1 MKDFTQLPA
10 VGLDYAGAKAT
21 PTPASSLGPAE
32 MLPPHIAAIIDAKA
46 QQATKTFT
54 ENSALAGAKDGKSV
68 QQQVQEQLGVME
80 PWNQFEQ
87 AVDPVQDIAKRNA
100 TGNPLPDQ
108 AGQVAPT
115 AEEILLQSPQEWQAL
130 FGSQVPDTSGAL
142 AAYQQASANRPQ
154 MPDLGRP
161 RVDQTQ
167 QFIASLGALF
177 DPKNAGQIMDLPTQN
192 AQTDYEYKVKDA
204 MRRYQMNNQDYEAK
218 VELAKAILQN
228 AEKEAAQAI
237 ASNQTGY
244 KEYAQNVRNTNDNN
258 ARDRQVAAAIA
269 GRAEVANTNNA
280 SKEKIAGLMESGRWA
295 RMSYKTEADRDM
307 QLGKDYFALAK
318 MTPEGRRQWVS
329 SNGGT
334 PEEADAYGNATSSE
348 LLAAARAT
356 KIPYEIKALQSKV
369 NVDDARAK
377 QIVEATRFI
386 GPSFKLKQDQ
396 LALNIQN
403 VESLIEMRKA
413 GIDLTKI
420 RGDMLQKGVSSMN
433 QAMRSSTY
441 LLKTAQ
447 DEIRKI
453 YETSGGNLSDS
464 QKTRLEELTGAVKK
478 NQDIIDELN
487 MAQGFLA
494 PVDPSQ
500 LFGGIMGDVPP
511 LPVGPTGLTTGV
523 PARTGAIGGG
533 VAQTRPAT
541 QSQRS
546 GGKGKGGTAPKVDPK
561 RPGLRITNIN
571 GSVPEGN

>member
-1 MKDFTQLPA
+1 MEDFTQLPA
-10 VGLDYAGAKAT
+10 VGLDYGGAKAT
-21 PTPASSLGPAE
+21 SAPASSLGPAE

-46 QQATKTFT
+46 RQATKTFT

-87 AVDPVQDIAKRNA
+87 AADPVQDIAKRNA
-100 TGNPLPDQ
+100 AGNPLPDQ

-142 AAYQQASANRPQ
+142 AAYQQASANRPE

-177 DPKNAGQIMDLPTQN
+177 DPRNAGQIMDLPTQN

-237 ASNQTGY
+237 ANNQTGY
-244 KEYAQNVRNTNDNN
+244 KEYAQDVRNKRTTAQSEKNML
-258 ARDRQVAAAIA
+258 AAIA
-269 GRAEVANTNNA
+269 GRAATTEATNI
-280 SKEKIAGLMESGRWA
+280 SKEKIAGLTESGRWA
-295 RMSYKTEADRDM
+295 RMAYKTEADRDK

-318 MTPEGRRQWVS
+318 MTPEGRRQWVL

-334 PEEADAYGNATSSE
+334 AEEADAYGSASPSD
-348 LLAAARAT
+348 LLNLARAT
-356 KIPYEIKALQSKV
+356 KIPYEIKALQSRI

-386 GPSFKLKQDQ
+386 GPSFELKQKQ
-396 LALNIQN
+396 LALNVQN
-403 VESLIEMRKA
+403 VHNLMRMRKA
-413 GIDLTKI
+413 GIQLRK
-420 RGDMLQKGVSSMN
+420 DMLEKGSLSMN
-433 QAMRSSTY
+433 QAMRSAAY

-447 DEIRKI
+447 DEIKKLNDVSNP
-453 YETSGGNLSDS
+453 TDA
-464 QKTRLEELTGAVKK
+464 QKARLEELYNAAEK
-478 NQDIIDELN
+478 NQNILDELN
-487 MAQGFLA
+487 VAQGFLD

-500 LFGGIMGDVPP
+500 LFGGMLGDVPP
-511 LPVGPTGLTTGV
+511 MPVDATGLTAGV
-523 PARTGAIGGG
+523 PPRTGAINSGAGGG
-533 VAQTRPAT
+533 KQKEG
-541 QSQRS
+541 
-546 GGKGKGGTAPKVDPK
+546 GGKGKGGPAPKVDPK

-571 GSVPEGN
+571 ASVPGGN